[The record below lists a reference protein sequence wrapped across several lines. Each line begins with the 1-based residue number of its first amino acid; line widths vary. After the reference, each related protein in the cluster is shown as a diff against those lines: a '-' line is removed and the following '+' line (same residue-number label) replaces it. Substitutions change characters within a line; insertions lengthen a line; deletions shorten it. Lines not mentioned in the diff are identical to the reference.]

1 MPTFLLIALITT
13 VSPLETEVKV
23 IERYST
29 LKECGDRANDL
40 HAMRNQSPFVREL
53 FVCRKRGV

>member
-13 VSPLETEVKV
+13 ASPPETEVKV

-29 LKECGDRANDL
+29 LQECDARALDL
-40 HAMRNQSPFVREL
+40 HAMRNRSPYVREL
-53 FVCRKRGV
+53 FVCRKRGA